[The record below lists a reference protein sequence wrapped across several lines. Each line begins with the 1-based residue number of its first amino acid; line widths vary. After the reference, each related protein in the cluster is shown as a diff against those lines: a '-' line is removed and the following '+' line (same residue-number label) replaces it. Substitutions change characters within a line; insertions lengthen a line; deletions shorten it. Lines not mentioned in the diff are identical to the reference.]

1 MKGVARFVLGKHN
14 GFKYKDLAE
23 LLKNYGTTTNLT
35 STVTK
40 KWIKTMNYIRIPQSV
55 NSIDITTI
63 VSRIDAIKL
72 SIKARSKS
80 DQKLDTVKK
89 LLEHLEPIL
98 YKLKSRDIEERLK
111 VTKQMKELLTNLKS
125 EKQIDLARTLSAV
138 IRDIASAGSEKYQL
152 TDEFEFN
159 KSHDIGQHWG
169 NCQSWSSPGQLNKG
183 LVATINDGTKK
194 YVILKDPTKKGVWLA
209 RGNIH
214 LALRGNEFVLVL
226 DNNNY
231 ANNTEQRE
239 LIREFAINK
248 AKYMK
253 IPFVDSTSKN
263 TQDLTVFGKTPT
275 FYSDTGLAR
284 SRQQVI

>member
-1 MKGVARFVLGKHN
+1 M
-14 GFKYKDLAE
+14 
-23 LLKNYGTTTNLT
+23 
-35 STVTK
+35 
-40 KWIKTMNYIRIPQSV
+40 
-55 NSIDITTI
+55 
-63 VSRIDAIKL
+63 
-72 SIKARSKS
+72 
-80 DQKLDTVKK
+80 
-89 LLEHLEPIL
+89 
-98 YKLKSRDIEERLK
+98 
-111 VTKQMKELLTNLKS
+111 TNLKS
-125 EKQIDLARTLSAV
+125 EKQLDLARILSAI
-138 IRDIASAGSEKYQL
+138 IRDINSAGSEKYQL

-169 NCQSWSSPGQLNKG
+169 TCQSWSSPHRENKG

-214 LALRGNEFVLVL
+214 LALRENEFVLVL

-231 ANNTEQRE
+231 ANNSEQKE

-253 IPFVDSTSKN
+253 IPFVDSTR
-263 TQDLTVFGKTPT
+263 QDTHNFTVFGKTST

-284 SRQQVI
+284 SRQEQII